1 MNDKINSG
9 HLERAAY
16 VYIRQSTLQQVRNN
30 VESSRR
36 QYALEERARALGFKS
51 VVVID
56 DDLGISGTGSR
67 ARPGF
72 ARLLGAVCN
81 GEVGGVFALEASRL
95 ARNNRDWHHLIDLCV
110 LTETVVVD
118 AEGIY
123 DPRLLNDRMLLGLK
137 GTMSEFE
144 IGILRQR
151 AREAYNQ
158 KIHRG
163 AWMTRVPVGYVRGGA
178 VGIELTPDKEVQEA
192 VRGVFLQFERMGSL
206 RQVFLWYRQQKVLL
220 PRLHVRDG
228 VYSVVWTLADYGYLL
243 RILKSPTYAGAFTHG
258 RTKSRAHVVDGR
270 SRRSHGHQV
279 PLDQWEVLIKDH
291 HPAYITWETYLENVN
306 TLNSNRTK
314 SHATKNGAARQ
325 GSALLSGMLRC
336 HKCGYKMRVGYRGGD
351 GPCGR
356 YFCAPGRQGPGTS
369 SCQCFAAFRIDRA
382 VVDVV
387 LETCQPLGIEASIQ
401 ALNGK
406 GAEQDQKRR
415 MLELALERAR
425 YEVDRARR
433 QYDAVDPANRLV
445 AAELESRWNMALSHA
460 AEVEARLQAEAASAV
475 PLDEDQRLR
484 LRALGADLQQLWN
497 DEAAPVELKKR
508 ILRTV
513 INEIV
518 VDVNHTSGFID
529 LLIHW
534 AGGVHTS
541 LRVRK
546 NKSGHN
552 QQSAEENIVELVAE
566 LARGWPD
573 HYIAGILNR
582 IGCQTGAGNSWSE
595 NRVRSFRGQHK
606 IPVFAAGS
614 QRPWLTMEE
623 AARELKVS
631 VAIVRTMVNH
641 GKLPARQ
648 IAKGVPWMIE
658 REDLK
663 RPAVVSYARAARCH
677 RQAPLEDDRQI
688 TIPCI

>member
-1 MNDKINSG
+1 MNDKITSQ

-30 VESSRR
+30 LESSRR
-36 QYALEERARALGFKS
+36 QYALQDQARGMGFKS

-67 ARPGF
+67 ERPGF
-72 ARLLGAVCN
+72 ARLLAAVCN
-81 GEVGGVFALEASRL
+81 GDVGAVFALEASRL

-110 LTETVVVD
+110 LTETIVID

-163 AWMTRVPVGYVRGGA
+163 AWMTRVPVGYVRGGSN
-178 VGIELTPDKEVQEA
+178 GIEMTPDREVQEA
-192 VRGVFLQFERMGSL
+192 IRGVFRQFERIGSL
-206 RQVFLWYRQQKVLL
+206 RQVFLWYRQQKLMM

-228 VYSVVWTLADYGYLL
+228 VYSLIWTLADYGYLL

-258 RTKSRAHVVDGR
+258 RTKSHSRVVDGR
-270 SRRSHGHQV
+270 SLKSGGHRV
-279 PLDQWEVLIKDH
+279 PLEQWEVLIKDH
-291 HPAYITWETYLENVN
+291 HAAYITWERYVEN
-306 TLNSNRTK
+306 LNALSSNRTK
-314 SHATKNGAARQ
+314 SHATKSGAARE

-336 HKCGYKMRVGYRGGD
+336 RKCGHKMHVGYRGDEGA
-351 GPCGR
+351 CGR
-356 YFCAPGRQGPGTS
+356 YFCMPGNRGPDTS
-369 SCQCFAAFRIDRA
+369 SCQSFAAFRLDQA
-382 VVDVV
+382 VVNLV
-387 LETCQPLGIEASIQ
+387 LETCQPMGIEASIQ
-401 ALNGK
+401 ALNGHR
-406 GAEQDQKRR
+406 AEHDQKRR
-415 MLELALERAR
+415 MLGLAVQRAQ
-425 YEVDRARR
+425 YEVDRARH

-445 AAELESRWNMALSHA
+445 AAELEARWNAALIQA
-460 AEVEARLQAEAASAV
+460 TEAETRLQEEAVSAI
-475 PLDEDQRLR
+475 PFDENQRKR
-484 LRALGADLQQLWN
+484 LMTLGADLKQLWN
-497 DEAAPVELKKR
+497 DAAAPVGLKKR

-518 VDVNHTSGFID
+518 VDVNHEAGYLD
-529 LLIHW
+529 LQVHW
-534 AGGVHTS
+534 AGGVHTE
-541 LRVRK
+541 LHVRK

-552 QQSAEENIVELVAE
+552 EHAAEDSIVEMVGE
-566 LARGWPD
+566 LAKGWPD
-573 HYIAGILNR
+573 SYIAGILNR
-582 IGCQTGAGNSWSE
+582 IGCQTGLGNSWSE
-595 NRVRSFRGQHK
+595 NRVRSFRGQHQ
-606 IPVFAAGS
+606 IPVYAVGS

-623 AARELKVS
+623 AAKELKVS
-631 VAIVRTMVNH
+631 VAIVRTMVKH

-658 REDLK
+658 PADLK
-663 RPAVVSYARAARCH
+663 RPCVLAYAKDTKSRREPPH
-677 RQAPLEDDRQI
+677 DQNQQLL
-688 TIPCI
+688 IP